1 MPDFFFNMYKKIIK
15 NPLEKLTLGKKKHT
29 TYYLTANI
37 FYSGVHFAV
46 RKKIVDTVKLY
57 LKSELRDCPLIT
69 KPVSISIGYQ
79 TNKNTNFDLDNKAY
93 FWSKVICDALQEMK
107 KLPDDSTKYIQQI
120 HYYYQ
125 RGDSKLIFQ
134 INVL

>member
-1 MPDFFFNMYKKIIK
+1 MLYKKIIEK
-15 NPLEKLTLGKKKHT
+15 PLEKLTFGKKKKS

-37 FYSGVHFAV
+37 FYSGIHFAV

-57 LKSELRDCPLIT
+57 IKSELRDCPVISE
-69 KPVSISIGYQ
+69 KISISIGYQ
-79 TNKNTNFDLDNKAY
+79 TNKNTTFDLDNKAY

-107 KLPDDSTKYIQQI
+107 KLPDDSTKYIHQI

-125 RGDSKLIFQ
+125 KGEPKLIFQ

>member
-1 MPDFFFNMYKKIIK
+1 MIYKKIIK
-15 NPLEKLTLGKKKHT
+15 NPLEKLTLGKIKKT

-69 KPVSISIGYQ
+69 KPISISIGYQ
-79 TNKNTNFDLDNKAY
+79 TNKNTTFDLDNKSY
-93 FWSKVICDALQEMK
+93 FWSKVICDVLQEMN
-107 KLPDDSTKYIQQI
+107 KLPDDSVKFIQQI
-120 HYYYQ
+120 HYFYK
-125 RGDSKLIFQ
+125 RGDSELIFQ
-134 INVL
+134 INEL